1 MAKVTK
7 TSDLKCLCNKYVKE
21 NVKGEVDFLPS
32 DKRRRFLQSDTIV
45 LGVYDQACPYYS
57 K

>member
-7 TSDLKCLCNKYVKE
+7 TSGLKCLCNKYVKE